1 MSWLVSG
8 LRCAAPDF
16 SAIVL
21 QIVGSRVGNISAYME
36 LVEDAKS
43 RAPLQT
49 CRITG
54 FKGTIR
60 NKCMH
65 ITLKLKK

>member
-1 MSWLVSG
+1 MVSG
-8 LRCAAPDF
+8 LRYAAPDF

-49 CRITG
+49 RRITG

-60 NKCMH
+60 NKYMH